1 MKIKDRLE
9 STDKP
14 QPITF
19 RPADNVKQA
28 LDVMCDK
35 NIGSV
40 IITDDNMVVKGIVT
54 ERDMMKRVL
63 RDSKDTTK
71 TKLSD
76 VMSKD
81 IQTANEEDDLLDWF
95 KVMSNERFR
104 HLPIVDKDGK
114 LVNMLSQGDFVAH
127 TYPDLYEKISSDL
140 KGRLS
145 RVLQILLILGAI
157 VTLTLNKEK
166 M

>member
-9 STDKP
+9 STEKP
-14 QPITF
+14 KPITF
-19 RPADNVKQA
+19 RPSDTVKAA
-28 LDVMCDK
+28 LDTMVEK

-40 IITDDNMVVKGIVT
+40 IITDDDDIVQGIVT

-63 RDSKDTTK
+63 AANKDVTK
-71 TKLSD
+71 TLLSD

-81 IQTANEEDDLLDWF
+81 IKTANEEDDLLDWF
-95 KVMSNERFR
+95 QVMSNERFR

-114 LVNMLSQGDFVAH
+114 LVNMISQGDFVAH
-127 TYPDLYEKISSDL
+127 TYPDLYEKISADM
-140 KGRLS
+140 KGRLA
-145 RVLQILLILGAI
+145 RVLQALLIFGAI
-157 VTLTLNKEK
+157 VTLTLIAVK

>member
-9 STDKP
+9 STNKP

-19 RPADNVKQA
+19 RPEDSVKQA

-40 IITDDNMVVKGIVT
+40 IITDDNMVIKGIVT

-63 RDSKDTTK
+63 RDNKDTSQ
-71 TKLSD
+71 TKLAD

-157 VTLTLNKEK
+157 VTLTLIAVK